1 MKTIAFYDAKP
12 YDRQYFNAANDDRFH
27 FRFFESK
34 LNADTVALADGAD
47 AVCAFVNDD
56 ISEKVLDKLVDLG
69 IHIVAMRCAGYN
81 NVDIKS
87 AYRRVHVVHVPA
99 YSPYAVAEH
108 TIGLLLALNRK
119 LHRAYNRTREH
130 NFSLDGLIGMDLY
143 GKTIGIIGTGR
154 IGRVFAN
161 ICKGFGMRVVAYD
174 PYPTPDANFEY
185 VSVDE
190 LCRISDVI
198 SLHCPL
204 TKDTYHII
212 NEESIAKM
220 KHGVYLINT
229 SRGSLIDSQ
238 ALMAGLKSGKIGGAG
253 LDVYEEESDFFYEDF
268 SNRVLQDDRL
278 AALISMPNVI
288 LTSHQAF
295 FTKEAMNAIATTTL
309 NNLCQYFN
317 GEPLPNEI
325 CYRCTNST
333 CNKTKNMRCF

>member
-1 MKTIAFYDAKP
+1 MKIAVFSAKR
-12 YDRQYFNAANDDRFH
+12 YDREYFDKVNNNRFH
-27 FRFFESK
+27 IRYFESK
-34 LNADTVALADGAD
+34 LNADTVSLAKGAD

-56 ISEKVLDKLVDLG
+56 IGAEVLDKLVELG
-69 IHIVAMRCAGYN
+69 ISIVAMRCAGYN

-87 AYRRVHVVHVPA
+87 AYGRVHVVHVPA

-108 TIGLLLALNRK
+108 AMGLLLALNRK

-130 NFSLDGLIGMDLY
+130 NFSLDGLMGMDLH

-154 IGRVFAN
+154 IGRVFAD

-174 PYPTPDANFEY
+174 PFPVANAPFEY

-190 LCRISDVI
+190 LCRVSDVI

-212 NEESIAKM
+212 NEDSIAKM
-220 KHGVYLINT
+220 KDGVYLINT

-238 ALMAGLKSGKIGGAG
+238 ALMNGLKSGKIGGAG
-253 LDVYEEESDFFYEDF
+253 LDVYEEESDFFYEDY
-268 SNRVLQDDRL
+268 SNKILRDDRL

-295 FTKEAMNAIATTTL
+295 FTQEAMSAIAATTL
-309 NNLCQYFN
+309 DNLWAYFK
-317 GEPLPNEI
+317 GGPLPNEI
-325 CYRCTNST
+325 CYRCSSGTCKKSENS
-333 CNKTKNMRCF
+333 RCF